1 MRDFILSAVQ
11 QNDTQSKMIAIKEGE
26 EVLIYV
32 WEDGQ
37 ITFQNFDMKNADA
50 FRLMNVAASIA
61 NDFRL
66 YYNNIKI

>member
-1 MRDFILSAVQ
+1 MKDFILSAVKK
-11 QNDTQSKMIAIKEGE
+11 NETQSRMIAIKEGE

-37 ITFQNFDMKNADA
+37 ITFQNFDMINEDA

-61 NDFRL
+61 NEFNF